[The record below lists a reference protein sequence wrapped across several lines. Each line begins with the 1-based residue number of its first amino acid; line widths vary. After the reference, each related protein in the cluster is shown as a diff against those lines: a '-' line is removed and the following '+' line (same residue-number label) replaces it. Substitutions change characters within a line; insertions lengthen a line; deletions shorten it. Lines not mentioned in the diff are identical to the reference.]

1 MTGTGMRRTAG
12 KILHSVRGILCLIF
26 AVILTAGTA
35 CADVFI
41 DQEKPEDWE
50 DRYLLRIYA
59 LRSLDCDAYIL
70 ECDGERMILDGGKN
84 ASYLTEFMEK
94 KGFSH
99 VDMIFNSHP
108 HDDHIDAVYYAILKD
123 RLTADVFYSPFR
135 ENYSDAADTF
145 QKRTVRELAAKGI
158 PYRQVFNG
166 DELMLGGA
174 RIKVYRYDGD
184 TKKPNGGSITINDM
198 SAVLRVR
205 FGDTAM
211 LMTADIGGTIQQMLA
226 KDYGAEGG
234 LKAEILTAPHHGKN
248 AMNGDLLKAVNPKL
262 TIITGKVSR
271 TEDCRKQMENFD
283 IEWKRTSY
291 GDIVLETDGKDWYI
305 NQEDPYGEVEKQRKL
320 KEKRLKQQQKKKK
333 K

>member
-1 MTGTGMRRTAG
+1 MTGTGMRKTAG
-12 KILHSVRGILCLIF
+12 KILYSVRGILCLIL

-94 KGFSH
+94 HGFSY

-108 HDDHIDAVYYAILKD
+108 HDDHIDAVYNAILKG
-123 RLTADVFYSPFR
+123 RLTTDVFYSPFR
-135 ENYSDAADTF
+135 ENYSDASDTF

-158 PYRQVFNG
+158 TYRQVFNG

-174 RIKVYRYDGD
+174 RITVYRYDGD
-184 TKKPNGGSITINDM
+184 TKKPNGGSMTINDM

-205 FGDTAM
+205 FGNTAM

-226 KDYGAEGG
+226 QEYGKEG
-234 LKAEILTAPHHGKN
+234 LKSDIMTAPHHGKN
-248 AMNGDLLKAVNPKL
+248 AMNGELLAAVSPKL
-262 TIITGKVSR
+262 TIITGKVAR
-271 TEDCRKQMENFD
+271 VGACQKQMEQNGVA
-283 IEWKRTSY
+283 WKVTSW
-291 GDIVLETDGKDWYI
+291 GNITMETDGKDWYV
-305 NQEDPYGEVEKQRKL
+305 NQEDKFGEL
-320 KEKRLKQQQKKKK
+320 KKWQKQQERKNKKKK

>member
-1 MTGTGMRRTAG
+1 
-12 KILHSVRGILCLIF
+12 
-26 AVILTAGTA
+26 
-35 CADVFI
+35 
-41 DQEKPEDWE
+41 
-50 DRYLLRIYA
+50 
-59 LRSLDCDAYIL
+59 
-70 ECDGERMILDGGKN
+70 
-84 ASYLTEFMEK
+84 
-94 KGFSH
+94 
-99 VDMIFNSHP
+99 
-108 HDDHIDAVYYAILKD
+108 
-123 RLTADVFYSPFR
+123 
-135 ENYSDAADTF
+135 
-145 QKRTVRELAAKGI
+145 
-158 PYRQVFNG
+158 
-166 DELMLGGA
+166 MLGGA
-174 RIKVYRYDGD
+174 RITVYRYDGD
-184 TKKPNGGSITINDM
+184 TKKPNGGSMTINDM
-198 SAVLRVR
+198 SAVLRGR
-205 FGDTAM
+205 FGNTAM

-226 KDYGAEGG
+226 KDYGAEDG

>member
-94 KGFSH
+94 HGFSY

-108 HDDHIDAVYYAILKD
+108 HDDHIDAVYNAILKG

-135 ENYSDAADTF
+135 ENYSDASDTF

-158 PYRQVFNG
+158 TYRQVFNG

-174 RIKVYRYDGD
+174 RITVYRYDGD
-184 TKKPNGGSITINDM
+184 TKKPNGGSMTINDM

-205 FGDTAM
+205 FGNTAI
-211 LMTADIGGTIQQMLA
+211 LMTADIGAAGSFRGHGDADDSGYRRDDPADACKGLRR
-226 KDYGAEGG
+226 GGRPEGG
-234 LKAEILTAPHHGKN
+234 DPDGAASRKERDERGPAESGESEADDHH
-248 AMNGDLLKAVNPKL
+248 
-262 TIITGKVSR
+262 R
-271 TEDCRKQMENFD
+271 
-283 IEWKRTSY
+283 
-291 GDIVLETDGKDWYI
+291 
-305 NQEDPYGEVEKQRKL
+305 
-320 KEKRLKQQQKKKK
+320 
-333 K
+333 